1 MMAVTTAAYLAA
13 NPCISPSVKAAKT
26 RSEHKTYCKLQSYQ
40 QVTVTSRREALVS
53 GAISILSLNWI
64 STPMA
69 ARAEEEEDKDEGAIG
84 VIKSFLDPNEKTKSG
99 RLLPK
104 AYLKT
109 AREVVKTLRESVQE
123 DPNDNAKFRRTA
135 DSAKESI
142 REYLSNWR
150 GKDKVVSE
158 ESYVLLEKAI
168 RSLASFYSRAGPS
181 APLPES
187 VKSEILD
194 DLQTAEEYL

>member
-1 MMAVTTAAYLAA
+1 MAS
-13 NPCISPSVKAAKT
+13 IG
-26 RSEHKTYCKLQSYQ
+26 KLQSYQ